1 MTSTI
6 LIKIQMGNAV
16 INTVTDAKGIY
27 DYAWSHGIIST
38 QVWDGI
44 KRHCNFSEKRHTK
57 ECKVNMVK
65 FLECY
70 TNIDILNIYSPLCL
84 EDKDYEIPNS
94 TRLVDAS
101 HGVSQHVSIILY
113 LGSL

>member
-1 MTSTI
+1 
-6 LIKIQMGNAV
+6 MGIVV

-38 QVWDGI
+38 QVLDGI
-44 KRHCNFSEKRHTK
+44 KRHCNFSEKGHTK
-57 ECKVNMVK
+57 ECKTFRMK

-70 TNIDILNIYSPLCL
+70 SDIDILNIYSPVCL
-84 EDKDYEIPNS
+84 KDNDYKIPNS
-94 TRLVDAS
+94 TRLP
-101 HGVSQHVSIILY
+101 HVSIILY